1 MSKEVGRRG
10 GGGGVCVC
18 GGNYNLKVIL
28 LEYIFRLL
36 SHLCSSVIIIII
48 IILIII
54 IINAIFSYSKYFTE
68 VGT

>member
-1 MSKEVGRRG
+1 M
-10 GGGGVCVC
+10 CVC

-48 IILIII
+48 IIILIII